1 MAHKP
6 HVLRIKVGWRNSE
19 DMEERETE
27 GVSTRI
33 KKTILRIETA
43 RKITQFCCFLL
54 FNAVIFG
61 LGPWPV
67 LLPIIGTL
75 GTPQKTVGEAFGAL
89 QLMLFE
95 LMIPWLAL
103 ASFILTATIVSRSLC
118 GWACPFGFV
127 QDLLG
132 YVKRRHLQVSPR
144 THNPMT
150 KVKYAV
156 LAATLFISVT
166 LSISLATGTGQ
177 SYRQALGVFA
187 KAPFNAL
194 SPADTLFAILP
205 RIIFDVRY
213 AIPTLLETPDASGTV
228 INGLSSVPLLLWVR
242 FAIMIGIIV
251 LAVYIPRSWCRY
263 FCPNGALMGFLSR
276 FGFLG
281 LKRDPV
287 KCTKATCRS
296 CVEICPTLV
305 PILDLPW
312 EKFNHPECIYCLKCV
327 DACSTKAIKPK
338 FP

>member
-1 MAHKP
+1 
-6 HVLRIKVGWRNSE
+6 
-19 DMEERETE
+19 METHETK
-27 GVSTRI
+27 GLIRRI
-33 KKTILRIETA
+33 KKAVFRIETA
-43 RKITQFCCFLL
+43 RKITQLSCFLL

-61 LGPWPV
+61 VGPWPV

-95 LMIPWLAL
+95 RMIPWLAL
-103 ASFILTATIVSRSLC
+103 ASFILTAAIVSRSLC
-118 GWACPFGFV
+118 GWVCPFGFV

-132 YVKRRHLQVSPR
+132 YVKKKHIQVSPR

-150 KVKYAV
+150 KVKYGV

-166 LSISLATGTGQ
+166 ISLSLAIGIGQ
-177 SYRQALGVFA
+177 SYSQALGIFA

-194 SPADTLFAILP
+194 SPADTLFAVLP

-213 AIPTLLETPDASGTV
+213 AIPILLETSDASGTV
-228 INGLSSVPLLLWVR
+228 INGLLSVPLLLWVR
-242 FAIMIGIIV
+242 LAIMIGIIV
-251 LAVYIPRSWCRY
+251 LAVYIPRGWCRY
-263 FCPNGALMGFLSR
+263 FCPNGALMGLLSR

-296 CVEICPTLV
+296 CVEVCPTLV

>member
-1 MAHKP
+1 
-6 HVLRIKVGWRNSE
+6 
-19 DMEERETE
+19 MEELPEEEHETK
-27 GVSTRI
+27 GVATRI
-33 KKTILRIETA
+33 KKAIFRIETA

-54 FNAVIFG
+54 FNAAIFG

-75 GTPQKTVGEAFGAL
+75 GTPQKTVGEAFGSL

-95 LMIPWLAL
+95 PMIPWLAL
-103 ASFILTATIVSRSLC
+103 ASFILTAAIVSRSLC

-144 THNPMT
+144 THDTMI
-150 KVKYAV
+150 KVKYGI
-156 LAATLFISVT
+156 LATTLFISIT
-166 LSISLATGTGQ
+166 LSISLAMGTGQ

-194 SPADTLFAILP
+194 SPADTLFAVLP

-213 AIPTLLETPDASGTV
+213 AIPTLLETPDASGTA
-228 INGLSSVPLLLWVR
+228 INGLSSVPLLLWIR

-251 LAVYIPRSWCRY
+251 LAAYIPRSWCRY

-276 FGFLG
+276 FSFLG

-296 CVEICPTLV
+296 CVEVCPTLV

>member
-1 MAHKP
+1 MSQ
-6 HVLRIKVGWRNSE
+6 N
-19 DMEERETE
+19 ETE
-27 GVSTRI
+27 SKSTESES
-33 KKTILRIETA
+33 KKTLGFYVKKAVFRIETA

-103 ASFILTATIVSRSLC
+103 ASFILTATIVNRSLC

-132 YVKRRHLQVSPR
+132 YVKKRHIQVSPR
-144 THNPMT
+144 THNLMT
-150 KVKYAV
+150 QVKYAV
-156 LAATLFISVT
+156 LAAVLFISVT
-166 LSISLATGTGQ
+166 LSISLAAGTGQ
-177 SYRQALGVFA
+177 SYKQTLGVFA

-194 SPADTLFAILP
+194 SPADTLFAVLP

-213 AIPTLLETPDASGTV
+213 AIPTLLETPDASGAV
-228 INGLSSVPLLLWVR
+228 INGLSSVPLLLWAR
-242 FAIMIGIIV
+242 LAIMIGIIV

-263 FCPNGALMGFLSR
+263 FCPNGALMGFLGR
-276 FGFLG
+276 FSFLG

-296 CVEICPTLV
+296 CVEVCPTLV
-305 PILDLPW
+305 PILELPW
-312 EKFNHPECIYCLKCV
+312 EKFNHPDCIYCLKCV